1 MLRLWRRMILML
13 DLQTE
18 TRLKIYLVFRLH
30 CVRAQFR
37 DQRNRGKKALD
48 QKRLIIGDLIRD
60 KILVAPNA
68 LLQN

>member
-1 MLRLWRRMILML
+1 MILML

-48 QKRLIIGDLIRD
+48 QKWRLIIGDLIRD